1 MTTFATPVP
10 PRLGAEPQGEPCLPI
25 QIDLSAMLDGEL
37 DPASVRRVMVHSDV
51 CPACKAFLRGI
62 RVQLRA
68 HRDLSAA
75 FGAESG
81 SAFGRHSGGTLR
93 RKLIENRDRL
103 AHILYELGRGFV
115 LMGVSPKFSRV
126 VAQEPVPIP
135 DLCVRGR
142 NLIDEV
148 DRLADGRPGAEWVR
162 AKLLFDTQAR
172 RSPAENMAK
181 GMRLLREA
189 LMLREDHHEARI
201 YLGHA
206 LTVMR
211 QMDGARAEFAAVL
224 AASSDRVIRAF
235 ALENLGIAYMEESRY
250 GEAIPYFLDL
260 VDSGVARAEPRFF
273 TSYFNLA
280 VSHGMLRQ
288 FADCEAWLGRL
299 HREFPHKRRLVGVE
313 LRSRRCFAGVLA
325 EHSGIEAGY
334 AARFP
339 EWFPLPKGGC

>member
-1 MTTFATPVP
+1 MSTFVTPVP
-10 PRLGAEPQGEPCLPI
+10 PRLGTEPQDEPCLPI

-62 RVQLRA
+62 RTQLRA
-68 HRDLSAA
+68 HRDLSAMLDPR
-75 FGAESG
+75 GAG
-81 SAFGRHSGGTLR
+81 IFDRRSAAVLR
-93 RKLIENRDRL
+93 RKLMENRERL
-103 AHILYELGRGFV
+103 ARILYELGRGFV

-142 NLIDEV
+142 NLLDEV
-148 DRLADGRPGAEWVR
+148 DRLAEGRPGAEWVR
-162 AKLLFDTQAR
+162 AKRLFDAQAR

-189 LMLREDHHEARI
+189 LMLHAGFHEARI

-206 LTVMR
+206 LTVLR
-211 QMDGARAEFAAVL
+211 QMDDARAEFGTVL
-224 AASSDRVIRAF
+224 SASSDPLVRAF
-235 ALENLGIAYMEESRY
+235 ALENLGIAYMEERRY
-250 GEAIPYFLDL
+250 GEAIRHFLDL
-260 VDSGVARAEPRFF
+260 VDSGVVKSEPRFF

-288 FADCEAWLGRL
+288 FDDCGTWLGRL
-299 HREFPHKRRLVGVE
+299 HGEFPHKRRVVGVE
-313 LRSRRCFAGVLA
+313 LRSRSHFAAVLA
-325 EHSGIEAGY
+325 EHAAIEAGY

-339 EWFPLPKGGC
+339 EWFPLPKGGS